1 MLHLTSWI
9 ATAAL
14 CALAHST
21 PAPGSAAACQQ
32 ALIQQQPVSPSVSD
46 WIVDASDSI
55 CGLRD
60 PEQLSKPAVVNFERC
75 LAGTP
80 ELKRMK
86 KEGIRPNTPEGIQ
99 LRTEAVDRV
108 TNAANT
114 VRKAG
119 GFCSVWKSIEHR
131 DGRTIPDL
139 TSRVLGQY

>member
-9 ATAAL
+9 VTGAL
-14 CALAHST
+14 LALAHST
-21 PAPGSAAACQQ
+21 PAPQLEGQ
-32 ALIQQQPVSPSVSD
+32 LVRIQSVSD

-119 GFCSVWKSIEHR
+119 GFCSVWKAIEHR
-131 DGRTIPDL
+131 DGRKVPDL
-139 TSRVLGQY
+139 TARVLGQY

>member
-1 MLHLTSWI
+1 MLERISWI

-21 PAPGSAAACQQ
+21 PAPESGAPAV
-32 ALIQQQPVSPSVSD
+32 LIQSISD

-60 PEQLSKPAVVNFERC
+60 PEQLSKPSVVNFERC

-99 LRTEAVDRV
+99 LRSEAVDRV
-108 TNAANT
+108 TNAANP

-119 GFCSVWKSIEHR
+119 GFCSVWKGIEHR
-131 DGRTIPDL
+131 DGRKVPDL